1 MPWRQFWTA
10 WLTHMQFLSSLG
22 WMRFAMTFYTCP
34 TLSYECNL
42 SLFLWILGLCMSVDE
57 YYVPYVV
64 NVALCKWII
73 YATWPKYVHVW
84 NVVALDFTARPTSL
98 NLNFSLNSRLSGG
111 GLSLPTTAAAGNS
124 QDSKSKFYMLVDGKS
139 KTISVLRYYPLQ
151 YNFLVFRVLLLS
163 NRDTW
168 VSILKIRTAK
178 A

>member
-1 MPWRQFWTA
+1 MKTILDRMA
-10 WLTHMQFLSSLG
+10 DTHAISFIIRLNAICDDLLYMSNSFLWMQFVIVSLNT
-22 WMRFAMTFYTCP
+22 WLVHVCW
-34 TLSYECNL
+34 
-42 SLFLWILGLCMSVDE
+42 WILCSLCSKCSTLQMNNLC
-57 YYVPYVV
+57 
-64 NVALCKWII
+64 NVAKI
-73 YATWPKYVHVW
+73 VHVW